1 MQTTRQRILQ
11 YLHINRQATAPEL
24 SLTFDLTQANI
35 RHHLEILEKRG
46 QIEIIGQTPSD
57 QPGRPCHVYMLT
69 KSAQENALDE
79 LASALLVESLTGK
92 SDAKRKQKLASTARQ
107 LAGKEHDPSQSLLI
121 RLGNA
126 VQRLNDLNYKAH
138 WEAHAD
144 SPQILLGRC
153 PYAPIINRHPELCE
167 MDTQMIRLL
176 TGEEFEQVEKISR
189 SQSGPAS
196 CRFCIKTT

>member
-1 MQTTRQRILQ
+1 MQTTRQRILH
-11 YLHINRQATAPEL
+11 YLHINRQASAPEL
-24 SLTFDLTQANI
+24 SLTFNLTQANI
-35 RHHLEILEKRG
+35 RHHLDILEKNG
-46 QIEIIGQTPSD
+46 QIEIIGQAPSE

-69 KSAQENALDE
+69 KTAQENALDE
-79 LASALLVESLTGK
+79 LASALLIESLTGK
-92 SDAKRKQKLASTARQ
+92 TTNQRKQMLTSTARQ
-107 LAGKEHDPSQSLLI
+107 LAGKGHDPKQSILI

-144 SPQILLGRC
+144 SPHILLGRC

-167 MDTQMIRLL
+167 MDTHMIQLL

-189 SQSGPAS
+189 SQSGPAH
-196 CRFCIKTT
+196 CRFCIQST